1 MIKDFQIFKTELK
14 NHVLGQL
21 DQTPIILRRF
31 GANNLTI
38 LKVIL
43 PILSD
48 WKTAQ
53 QAFEAGNISAE
64 ALLQQQQFMQ
74 TRLSQNIL
82 SLQVVD
88 FHPVVAKMFVD
99 NAALFPVPK
108 DAFAFREPEM
118 LDPLGMRTEAARHEF
133 KRQLM
138 FCQDAL
144 ELGDYA
150 NAYET
155 AEKIRNTI
163 EPESPYVYEY
173 LLISFFK
180 MHGSAEILKDFLQK
194 NGDKLKHI
202 QLYVKRVR
210 NLDSD
215 DKEKVE
221 IISQIGSELMTFLY
235 QKYQSVTYN
244 YVATGSFEESP
255 QRKLVFQIL
264 EMGTRLASDTFKGLP
279 VASAFVKMALLELEG
294 GGQFDWLGLEK
305 DGFIK
310 NLFQNYDVL
319 SLRTALLKADI
330 ETPDEQGQRPV
341 ADRLYFHLMQKYYEL
356 PLKMGESED
365 LEVRLSVIRCLQTAR
380 LGMVLYGE
388 DRRFS
393 DFALAELL
401 GENQLKW
408 LTTDVKGLL
417 ATNKACKMLDNY
429 PALTDLQQIAA
440 FAGRA
445 EEVTGKLDK
454 IQKEANQARILL
466 EAKEDL
472 EIVDKN
478 YQKLRKN
485 ANIALPETRMEIK
498 KCLDAWTVA
507 NDLFETKDLAEKVLQ
522 ELTGLPNPPSSVLTW
537 LDIDAEGQLD
547 SLTECKKMG
556 YDAVQVA
563 RRALRKAE
571 KDPAIQADRLEMAR
585 MEAAKRAVARTNRDY
600 DRLKTQS
607 DSETTRR
614 DVINCLE
621 KWRICATVLEDDTLL
636 KKCIDELTGDGII
649 TWFEI
654 GADGKL
660 KRQTGVTTAL
670 AQLVTNLLSKN
681 EDIQNID
688 NQSNTHSALSEQI
701 TRRIHRNA
709 FQKLEQSVMADWAD
723 DTSRDRLAAA
733 LGKCEQA
740 YYHLPFADKADFASL
755 AKDILLKNE
764 VLANFVRQKAG
775 LTADG
780 LFTDFDEMYPAIREM
795 NASFAALIAPPVE
808 LPPLPTVAKPIIAP
822 VAERSLAT
830 PMPPQPPISAR
841 ETEVSTVDLDWNMLF
856 ILEGVGLM
864 AALIADRPF
873 SGREVLGYAL
883 LIMLLN
889 WGAYWMLY
897 RRQPP
902 VIQQVMK
909 KFRFGK

>member
-21 DQTPIILRRF
+21 DQTPVILRRF

-53 QAFEAGNISAE
+53 QAFEAGKITAE
-64 ALLQQQQFMQ
+64 ALLQQQKFMHE
-74 TRLSQNIL
+74 RLSQNIV
-82 SLQVVD
+82 SLQITD
-88 FHPVVAKMFVD
+88 FHSVVSKMFVD
-99 NAALFPVPK
+99 NAALLPPAK
-108 DAFAFREPEM
+108 DAFVLRPAEIP
-118 LDPLGMRTEAARHEF
+118 DTPGMHTEAARHEF

-138 FCQDAL
+138 FCQDAM

-150 NAYET
+150 KAFEF
-155 AEKIRNTI
+155 AEKIRCTI
-163 EPESPYVYEY
+163 EPESPHVYEY

-180 MHGSAEILKDFLQK
+180 MHGAAEIIKDFLQK

-210 NLDSD
+210 NLDPD
-215 DKEKVE
+215 GRERAKTIE
-221 IISQIGSELMTFLY
+221 QIGSELMTFLY
-235 QKYQSVTYN
+235 QKYQNVTYN
-244 YVATGSFEESP
+244 YIATGSFEESP

-264 EMGTRLASDTFKGLP
+264 QMGTNLAVEPFKGLP
-279 VASAFVKMALLELEG
+279 VAGAFVKMALLELEG

-310 NLFQNYDVL
+310 NLFQNYDAL
-319 SLRTALLKADI
+319 SLRSTLLKSEVEMLD
-330 ETPDEQGQRPV
+330 ETGQRPA

-356 PLKMGESED
+356 PIKTGENEG
-365 LEVRLSVIRCLQTAR
+365 LEARLSVIRCIQTAR

-393 DFALAELL
+393 DFALTELL

-445 EEVTGKLDK
+445 EEVTEKLEG
-454 IQKEANQARILL
+454 IQKQANQAHLL
-466 EAKEDL
+466 AETKEKL
-472 EIVDKN
+472 EMVDKN
-478 YQKLRKN
+478 YQQLRKN
-485 ANIALPETRMEIK
+485 ADPTLPETRMKIK
-498 KCLDAWTVA
+498 DCLEAWTEA
-507 NDLFETKDLAEKVLQ
+507 NDLFKTKDLAEKVLQ
-522 ELTGLPNPPSSVLTW
+522 ELTGLPNPPSNVLTW

-547 SLTECKKMG
+547 SLAECKKMS
-556 YDAVQVA
+556 YDAVQMA

-571 KDPAIQADRLEMAR
+571 EDPALQADRLETAR
-585 MEAAKRAVARTNRDY
+585 IEAAKRAVARTNRDY

-614 DVINCLE
+614 GVISCLE

-654 GADGKL
+654 GDDGKL
-660 KRQTGVTTAL
+660 KRQLGVTAAL

-681 EDIQNID
+681 EDIQNVD
-688 NQSNTHSALSEQI
+688 NHSNTTHFELSEQI

-709 FQKLEQSVMADWAD
+709 FQQLEQSVMADWGNETA
-723 DTSRDRLAAA
+723 RERLAAA

-755 AKDILLKNE
+755 AKDICLKDR

-780 LFTDFDEMYPAIREM
+780 LFTDFNEMYPAIRAM
-795 NASFAALIAPPVE
+795 NASFAALIAPQVE
-808 LPPLPTVAKPIIAP
+808 LPPLPTVEKPIAAP
-822 VAERSLAT
+822 VAERVVT
-830 PMPPQPPISAR
+830 TVVPPPPQPLSTLKTA
-841 ETEVSTVDLDWNMLF
+841 VSEPNWDWNIIF
-856 ILEGVGLM
+856 IVEGIGLM
-864 AALIADRPF
+864 AALIADKPF
-873 SGREVLGYAL
+873 HWSDIFWGVLIL
-883 LIMLLN
+883 MLLN
-889 WGAYWMLY
+889 WGAYWLLY
-897 RRQPP
+897 RRQPT

-909 KFRFGK
+909 KFLN

>member
-53 QAFEAGNISAE
+53 QAFETGSISAE
-64 ALLQQQQFMQ
+64 ALLQQQQFMHE
-74 TRLSQNIL
+74 RLSQNIV

-88 FHPVVAKMFVD
+88 FHLVVAKMFAD
-99 NAALFPVPK
+99 NAALLPPSK
-108 DAFAFREPEM
+108 EAFVFRQAEIP
-118 LDPLGMRTEAARHEF
+118 DTPGMRTETARHEF

-150 NAYET
+150 KAYDF
-155 AEKIRNTI
+155 AEKIRSTI
-163 EPESPYVYEY
+163 EPESPHVYEY

-180 MHGSAEILKDFLQK
+180 MHGSSEIIKDFLQK

-202 QLYVKRVR
+202 QLYVKRIR
-210 NLDSD
+210 NLDPD
-215 DKEKVE
+215 GKERAQ
-221 IISQIGSELMTFLY
+221 IIEQIGTELMTSLY

-244 YVATGSFEESP
+244 YIATGSFEESP
-255 QRKLVFQIL
+255 QRKLVFQTL
-264 EMGTRLASDTFKGLP
+264 EMGTRLASQTFKGLP
-279 VASAFVKMALLELEG
+279 VASAFVKMALLEIEG

-310 NLFQNYDVL
+310 NLFQNYDAL
-319 SLRTALLKADI
+319 SLRSALLKADL
-330 ETPDEQGQRPV
+330 ETPDEQGQRPA

-356 PLKMGESED
+356 PIKTGENEGLD
-365 LEVRLSVIRCLQTAR
+365 ARLSVIRCIQTAR

-393 DFALAELL
+393 EFALAELL

-408 LTTDVKGLL
+408 LTTDIKGLL

-445 EEVTGKLDK
+445 EEVSAKLEV
-454 IQKEANQARILL
+454 IQKEANQARILSDT
-466 EAKEDL
+466 KEKL
-472 EIVDKN
+472 EIIDKN

-485 ANIALPETRMEIK
+485 ADPTSPETRMKIK
-498 KCLDAWTVA
+498 DCLDAWNDA
-507 NDLFETKDLAEKVLQ
+507 NDLLQTKELAEKVLQ
-522 ELTGLPNPPSSVLTW
+522 ELTSLPNPPSSVLTW

-547 SLTECKKMG
+547 SLADCKKMS

-571 KDPAIQADRLEMAR
+571 MDPAIQADRLEMAR
-585 MEAAKRAVARTNRDY
+585 MEAAKRAVTRTDRDY

-607 DSETTRR
+607 DSDTTRR
-614 DVINCLE
+614 GVINCLE
-621 KWRICATVLEDDTLL
+621 KWRICATVLEDDILL

-654 GADGKL
+654 GDDGKL
-660 KRQTGVTTAL
+660 KRQQGVTTAL

-681 EDIQNID
+681 DDTQNPD
-688 NQSNTHSALSEQI
+688 NQANTHSALSEQI

-709 FQKLEQSVMADWAD
+709 FQKLEQSVMADWGNE
-723 DTSRDRLAAA
+723 TSRDRLAAA

-755 AKDILLKNE
+755 AKDILLKDG
-764 VLANFVRQKAG
+764 VLASFVRQKAG

-780 LFTDFDEMYPAIREM
+780 LFTNVDEMYPAIRVM

-808 LPPLPTVAKPIIAP
+808 LPPLPTVEKPVAAP
-822 VAERSLAT
+822 VAERVITT
-830 PMPPQPPISAR
+830 PLPPQLPLA
-841 ETEVSTVDLDWNMLF
+841 ETKNQVSETDLDWNIIF
-856 ILEGVGLM
+856 ILEGIGLM

-873 SGREVLGYAL
+873 SWREILGYSL
-883 LIMLLN
+883 FLMLLN
-889 WGAYWMLY
+889 WGAYWLLY
-897 RRQPP
+897 RRQPV
-902 VIQQVMK
+902 VIQQVMAKLFK
-909 KFRFGK
+909 K